1 MAATNPGFQRIRI
14 PPFVQ
19 HNFIIVCLQ
28 KSCVTLAEM
37 MDHVF
42 ASPADIG
49 KNSDVDAIAG
59 NKETVWIARIMEL
72 RESGDRK
79 TSYSH
84 RQVRCKVPDKRLFQ
98 LYTAIFKSILGNK
111 DRYLVFPDQ

>member
-1 MAATNPGFQRIRI
+1 MAATNPGVQRIRV

-19 HNFIIVCLQ
+19 HNFVIVCLQ

-42 ASPADIG
+42 ASTADIG
-49 KNSDVDAIAG
+49 KNSDVDSIAG
-59 NKETVWIARIMEL
+59 NKEAVWIACIMEL
-72 RESGDRK
+72 RESGHRK

-84 RQVRCKVPDKRLFQ
+84 RQVRRKVPDKRFFQ
-98 LYTAIFKSILGNK
+98 FYTAIF
-111 DRYLVFPDQ
+111 